1 MNWTAVRAIARKD
14 IASVLRNRGVLLP
27 LVITPI
33 VVLVLLPVILVGGA
47 EPIMRGGELPVDGAG
62 PFQELSEQAA
72 EADQPGAPQTPHGR
86 WTVFVLEVFLAPLF
100 LLVPLVTATVI
111 AADSFAGERERGTL
125 EALLHTPTRDHELL
139 AGKFLAA
146 WVPAVTVST
155 AGFVVYAFVANALA
169 WGSLGRVF
177 FPTPM
182 WLVLALFVA
191 PGIAALGLGL
201 MVIAS
206 SRVNSLQA
214 AHQIGSLLVLP
225 IVMLLVAQI
234 AGLLRFEVGLVTIMG
249 LGIWL
254 AEIAALLIGSG
265 SLRRQRLALKL

>member
-33 VVLVLLPVILVGGA
+33 VVLVLLPVLLVGGA
-47 EPIMRGGELPVDGAG
+47 EPILRGGELPIEGGG
-62 PFQELSEQAA
+62 PFQQLEEEAA
-72 EADQPGAPQTPHGR
+72 ADGPGQPDTPHGR

-139 AGKFLAA
+139 AGKFLSA

-155 AGFVVYAFVANALA
+155 AGFAVYALVANALA
-169 WGSLGRVF
+169 WGSLGRLF
-177 FPTPM
+177 FPTVM

-206 SRVNSLQA
+206 SRVKSLQA

-234 AGLLRFEVGLVTIMG
+234 AGLLRFEVGLVTVMG

-254 AEIAALLIGSG
+254 AALAALLIGSG
-265 SLRRQRLALKL
+265 SLRRQRLAQRL